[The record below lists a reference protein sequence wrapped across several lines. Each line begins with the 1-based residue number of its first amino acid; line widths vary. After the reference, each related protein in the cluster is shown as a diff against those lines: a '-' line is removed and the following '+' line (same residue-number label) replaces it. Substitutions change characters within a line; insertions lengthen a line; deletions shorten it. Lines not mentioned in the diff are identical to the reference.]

1 MIQERKVLPSSS
13 LILPTY
19 FKTGSPRR
27 RTRGEVLAPLLTKKA
42 KDKKIA
48 DGNTKQR
55 MVVQSSALRLNM
67 SYEKFLLYKK
77 I

>member
-1 MIQERKVLPSSS
+1 MNIKDSNKRK
-13 LILPTY
+13 
-19 FKTGSPRR
+19 KAR
-27 RTRGEVLAPLLTKKA
+27 VLASLLIKKA